1 MYLTPLCG
9 YELLP
14 TKGNILNVS
23 SWNFQSDES
32 MSRISLSKLS
42 RLVPTWER
50 HGVCSL
56 CVSVCIYTMLGNDL
70 HAKMDPT

>member
-1 MYLTPLCG
+1 
-9 YELLP
+9 
-14 TKGNILNVS
+14 
-23 SWNFQSDES
+23 

-42 RLVPTWER
+42 QLVPTWER